1 LEALYFFYNVGK
13 GLNFAIKIVIFLKM
27 LYEVAQWMLR
37 AEYIRLVLEPSAGRL
52 NNLTLFV
59 FVALL
64 ALQKESCMYVVLNEV
79 YLHNFFIDECNF
91 ARESNDSN

>member
-1 LEALYFFYNVGK
+1 MVGER
-13 GLNFAIKIVIFLKM
+13 GFAPA
-27 LYEVAQWMLR
+27 Y
-37 AEYIRLVLEPSAGRL
+37 LEPSAGRL

-64 ALQKESCMYVVLNEV
+64 ALQKESCMHVVLNEV
-79 YLHNFFIDECNF
+79 YLHNLFIDECNF